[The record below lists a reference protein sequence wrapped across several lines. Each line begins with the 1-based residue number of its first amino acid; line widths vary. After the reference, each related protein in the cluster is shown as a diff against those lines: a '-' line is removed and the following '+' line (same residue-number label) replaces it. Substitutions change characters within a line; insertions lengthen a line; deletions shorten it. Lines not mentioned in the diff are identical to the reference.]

1 VKYDGFYADGT
12 KKTSHRFTRERT
24 YEVSVGVFDSDTGE
38 ESTRVH
44 VSPVTVPVDDATH
57 TQATLG
63 TLLREGKIGEIPLQG
78 PFTVHFGDNAETIR
92 LSGDV
97 NVESLVDEVIKQV
110 LEGTLQSSMPK
121 DYSVVV
127 SLRV

>member
-1 VKYDGFYADGT
+1 VKYDGFYAEGE
-12 KKTSHRFTRERT
+12 KKTSHRFSRGKA
-24 YEVSVGVFDSDTGE
+24 YEVSVGVIDSVTGE

-44 VSPVTVPVDDATH
+44 VSPVTVPVDGATH
-57 TQATLG
+57 TEATLG
-63 TLLREGKIGEIPLQG
+63 TLLRDGKIGEIPLQG
-78 PFTVHFGDNAETIR
+78 PFTVHFGDNVETIR

-97 NVESLVDEVIKQV
+97 DVESLVDEVIKQV
-110 LEGTLQSSMPK
+110 LVGDLRSSMPK